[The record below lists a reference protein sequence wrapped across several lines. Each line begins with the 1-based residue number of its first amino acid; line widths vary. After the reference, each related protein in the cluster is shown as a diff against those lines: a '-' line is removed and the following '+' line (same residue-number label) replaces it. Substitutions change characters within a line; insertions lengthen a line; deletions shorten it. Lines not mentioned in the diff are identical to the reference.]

1 MFLYILSMSFSSVRY
16 NFKWPRCL
24 FQWSYEPDPHLG
36 WLLLAKWKEHSAR
49 ACVVWA
55 LNRTQISEGSE
66 NKRVCFVLCGS
77 HLMSL
82 DGRRSWVR
90 LREAGGNPVPF
101 PPRRHSFWGDF
112 FLPKLSLTPAKMNKG
127 LEDQGPFPPHQR
139 PFTRQQN
146 TSPGGCRDWALPTW
160 RQGEGEALKSARRTA
175 TGAPTPIHPKKGCSA
190 LPLPLGCASSIKVIY
205 LELAG
210 IAALRELP
218 SQLRGFAVLGWVF
231 VGVFCWFWFF
241 FNHLTC

>member
-16 NFKWPRCL
+16 NFKWLRCL

-55 LNRTQISEGSE
+55 LNITQISEGSE
-66 NKRVCFVLCGS
+66 NKRVCFILCGS

-101 PPRRHSFWGDF
+101 PPRRHSFWGDYF
-112 FLPKLSLTPAKMNKG
+112 PPKLSLTPAKITRG
-127 LEDQGPFPPHQR
+127 WRTRDPFHLTEDPLQDSKIHHRGGAGTELYLLGGREQGRLLNQRGGQQRAHQR
-139 PFTRQQN
+139 RYVLRQ
-146 TSPGGCRDWALPTW
+146 
-160 RQGEGEALKSARRTA
+160 
-175 TGAPTPIHPKKGCSA
+175 
-190 LPLPLGCASSIKVIY
+190 
-205 LELAG
+205 
-210 IAALRELP
+210 
-218 SQLRGFAVLGWVF
+218 AVLHCPFLWDVPRQ
-231 VGVFCWFWFF
+231 
-241 FNHLTC
+241 